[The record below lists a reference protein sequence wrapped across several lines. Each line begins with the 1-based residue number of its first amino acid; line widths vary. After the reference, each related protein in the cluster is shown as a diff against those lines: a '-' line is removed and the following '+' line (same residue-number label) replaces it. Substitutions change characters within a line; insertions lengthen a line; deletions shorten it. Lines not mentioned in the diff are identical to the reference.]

1 MIVKLLQVLH
11 KINLLSPFGL
21 YRFISSI
28 YKEGIN
34 IMLLLNIAERT
45 YGDKIAL
52 VDGNETLS
60 YKQLSAQ
67 CQKLSMVLKES
78 YNIQEG
84 HRVAFLCKN
93 HVSLVQSIFAVS
105 RLGADIYLLNSE
117 MSKSQF
123 NQLVEEHHF
132 NLLVYDYELNAYM
145 EESPYSKANI
155 LSYHDTLPAINNLLH
170 TTVAKNQKI
179 LRSSTSKIILLT
191 SGTTGKSKEVTHKP
205 SILNFLNPFS
215 TLLNRLNLLTYNT
228 AYIATPIYHGY
239 GIAILFSFI
248 ALGKKVVINDRFNA
262 ENACRLIREHN
273 VEVITVV
280 PLMIHKMLQTS
291 VEDLKSLVCIASG
304 GAKLNPKLVEEV
316 SRKLGDVLYNL
327 YGTSEAGL
335 NIIATP
341 QDLKYS
347 THTIGKEIK
356 GVQIKIVHHNKE
368 VEDGKIGQFYIK
380 NKWSMKNGQSPW
392 IKTGDLG
399 YRDSNGYYFLCGRTD
414 DMVVSAGVNIYP
426 IDVEQVLIHHPFIE
440 DVAVIGIS
448 DEKYGQTLKAFIQ
461 PRANES
467 LHKEALIDWLR
478 PRVAKFQLPKDIVF
492 VHQLPYTALGKIDK
506 KRLG

>member
-205 SILNFLNPFS
+205 SILNF
-215 TLLNRLNLLTYNT
+215 
-228 AYIATPIYHGY
+228 
-239 GIAILFSFI
+239 
-248 ALGKKVVINDRFNA
+248 
-262 ENACRLIREHN
+262 
-273 VEVITVV
+273 
-280 PLMIHKMLQTS
+280 
-291 VEDLKSLVCIASG
+291 
-304 GAKLNPKLVEEV
+304 
-316 SRKLGDVLYNL
+316 
-327 YGTSEAGL
+327 
-335 NIIATP
+335 
-341 QDLKYS
+341 
-347 THTIGKEIK
+347 
-356 GVQIKIVHHNKE
+356 
-368 VEDGKIGQFYIK
+368 
-380 NKWSMKNGQSPW
+380 
-392 IKTGDLG
+392 
-399 YRDSNGYYFLCGRTD
+399 
-414 DMVVSAGVNIYP
+414 
-426 IDVEQVLIHHPFIE
+426 
-440 DVAVIGIS
+440 
-448 DEKYGQTLKAFIQ
+448 
-461 PRANES
+461 
-467 LHKEALIDWLR
+467 
-478 PRVAKFQLPKDIVF
+478 
-492 VHQLPYTALGKIDK
+492 
-506 KRLG
+506 